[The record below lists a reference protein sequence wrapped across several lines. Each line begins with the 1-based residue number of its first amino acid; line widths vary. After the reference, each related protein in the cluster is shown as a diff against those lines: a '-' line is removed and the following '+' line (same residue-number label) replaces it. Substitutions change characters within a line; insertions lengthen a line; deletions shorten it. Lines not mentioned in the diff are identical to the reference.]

1 MILECIDICK
11 TYVQGTLEFPILK
24 NVNFS
29 MEEGEYVSCMG
40 PSGSGKST
48 LMNIIGCL
56 DSLTSGR
63 LILDGQDISNCTE
76 NELADIRLKK
86 IGFIFQNFQLLSY
99 QSAAANV
106 ELPLTYAGVPRA
118 QRREIAQEALAKVGL
133 ADRMDF
139 LPNQLS
145 GGQKQRVA
153 IARTLAMDPEVI
165 MLDEPTSALD
175 PTMVGE
181 VEAVI
186 SELANLGKT
195 MLIVTHEMNFARSIS
210 NRVFYM
216 DEGGIYEDGTP
227 EKIFDHPEKENT
239 RRFVKKLKVL
249 TLDIGSRNY
258 DFLSTA
264 TQIETYCNRN
274 KIDHAYGKRILLV
287 FEETSQ
293 LLIDSINDPCF
304 KAVFEYSEKEESG
317 SWTFNYAGSKTDIT
331 KSGDDLSIKVL
342 KGICD
347 KIEYSFD
354 EGSELP
360 DQLYLK
366 VRNN

>member
-153 IARTLAMDPEVI
+153 IARAIVNNPKILLA
-165 MLDEPTSALD
+165 DEPTGALD
-175 PTMVGE
+175 SVSGRQVMELFDQLNSEGM
-181 VEAVI
+181 AVLMI
-186 SELANLGKT
+186 
-195 MLIVTHEMNFARSIS
+195 THDAHVAEFAAR
-210 NRVFYM
+210 RVIIH
-216 DEGGIYEDGTP
+216 DGIL
-227 EKIFDHPEKENT
+227 EKEQGSMSDADRYISREAMAN
-239 RRFVKKLKVL
+239 RAAEKKNEPEAEKD
-249 TLDIGSRNY
+249 TDGEAAEGS
-258 DFLSTA
+258 
-264 TQIETYCNRN
+264 
-274 KIDHAYGKRILLV
+274 H
-287 FEETSQ
+287 
-293 LLIDSINDPCF
+293 
-304 KAVFEYSEKEESG
+304 EKE
-317 SWTFNYAGSKTDIT
+317 
-331 KSGDDLSIKVL
+331 
-342 KGICD
+342 
-347 KIEYSFD
+347 
-354 EGSELP
+354 
-360 DQLYLK
+360 
-366 VRNN
+366 